1 MEISND
7 IIFRSPENG
16 DYILLDCSTSN
27 VTKNGLYQKLP
38 DGRTALKVK
47 INGLDALYVLPIA
60 SADTLGGIRVGSGL
74 SIDPTTG
81 ILSATGGGTGTVIS
95 VSSGNLTPLFTVSI
109 ANPTTTP
116 SFTFTQVAQAANL
129 VFASPNGSSG
139 VPTFRALV
147 ASDIPS
153 LNYVASVGATAPLTS
168 SGGLTPTLSTSM
180 STNKLIGRY
189 NSGTGVME
197 EISLGSGLSLSG
209 GVLTSTN
216 QGGGSSVNYY
226 LNGGTSQGSFSGS
239 TYYQMGKTAVIG
251 TGVDFSIS
259 ADGYIA
265 NFITDANDPSLLN
278 IPAGSWNISAY
289 FSASSSGGTPS
300 FYCELYKYDGSTLT
314 LIASSSSTPESISS
328 GTSIDLYVTS
338 LAVPSTTLSITDRL
352 AIRIY
357 VSHSGRTITLH
368 TQDSH
373 LCQIATTF
381 SSGITALNGLTAQV
395 QTFATGTSGT
405 DFGISSSS
413 STHTFNLPIASA
425 TNTGK
430 LSNTDWSF
438 FNNKQTAYTI
448 LTTLGTLSN
457 AVGVLV
463 NNGSGVLSY
472 NNTYIANPMTTLGDV
487 IYGGVSGAATRLAG
501 ETGSQK
507 KFLTSQGSG
516 GNPTAPQWSYIT
528 AVDIAGIFLYQ
539 NLSAAGSTT
548 SYTPNTIGYRETV
561 VTITG
566 LTGTLTINAPTA
578 GALVNG
584 DKLIF
589 RLSDNGT
596 LRTLNFVATTGG
608 YIQKG
613 AAVPIST
620 ISINKLSTI
629 TFMYNSSSNTWDCVG
644 YVIEY

>member
-60 SADTLGGIRVGSGL
+60 SATTLGGIKVGSGL
-74 SIDPTTG
+74 TIDPTTG
-81 ILSATGGGTGTVIS
+81 VLSATGGGTGTVTS
-95 VSSGNLTPLFTVSI
+95 VSSSNLTPLFTVSV
-109 ANPTTTP
+109 ANSTTTP
-116 SFTFTQVAQAANL
+116 SFTFTQVAQASNL
-129 VFASPNGSSG
+129 VYASPNGSSG

-153 LNYVASVGATAPLTS
+153 LNYVTSVGATAPLTS
-168 SGGLTPTLSTSM
+168 SGGYTPTLSTSM

-430 LSNTDWSF
+430 LSNTDWST
-438 FNNKQTAYTI
+438 FNGKQAALGYTPLNPANNLSDVSNVSTARSNLGLDYTLPI
-448 LTTLGTLSN
+448 LAETSADGAASSGTTNTYSQ
-457 AVGVLV
+457 GVLITPNMINV
-463 NNGSGVLSY
+463 DTSIEV
-472 NNTYIANPMTTLGDV
+472 
-487 IYGGVSGAATRLAG
+487 LAG
-501 ETGSQK
+501 FKKTTTFGNTTIRIYVNTTNDLTGSPILVGQYTAINTTMVQVMQR
-507 KFLTSQGSG
+507 FLR
-516 GNPTAPQWSYIT
+516 IK
-528 AVDIAGIFLYQ
+528 V
-539 NLSAAGSTT
+539 
-548 SYTPNTIGYRETV
+548 
-561 VTITG
+561 
-566 LTGTLTINAPTA
+566 
-578 GALVNG
+578 
-584 DKLIF
+584 K
-589 RLSDNGT
+589 NGT
-596 LRTLNFVATTGG
+596 GAGTEVQATSLLTAQNDYVGTGVAVSNLFIDWTSNK
-608 YIQKG
+608 YVI
-613 AAVPIST
+613 AA
-620 ISINKLSTI
+620 
-629 TFMYNSSSNTWDCVG
+629 MQMSSSSDSGRVTFLKVRR
-644 YVIEY
+644 

>member
-60 SADTLGGIRVGSGL
+60 SATTLGGIKVGSGL
-74 SIDPTTG
+74 TIDPTTG
-81 ILSATGGGTGTVIS
+81 VLSATGGGTGTVTS
-95 VSSGNLTPLFTVSI
+95 VSVSGQPTPLFTVSI

-116 SFTFTQVAQAANL
+116 SFTFTQVAQASNL
-129 VFASPNGSSG
+129 VYASPNGSSG

-153 LNYVASVGATAPLTS
+153 LNYVTSVGATAPLTS
-168 SGGLTPTLSTSM
+168 SGGYTPTLSTSM

-430 LSNTDWSF
+430 LSNTDWST
-438 FNNKQTAYTI
+438 FNGKQAALGYTPLNPANNLSDVSNVSTARSNLGLDYTLPI
-448 LTTLGTLSN
+448 LAETSVDGAASSGTTNTYSQ
-457 AVGVLV
+457 GVLITPNMINV
-463 NNGSGVLSY
+463 DTSIEV
-472 NNTYIANPMTTLGDV
+472 
-487 IYGGVSGAATRLAG
+487 LAG
-501 ETGSQK
+501 FKKTTTFGNTTIRIYVNTTNDLTGSPILVGQYTAINTTMVQVMQR
-507 KFLTSQGSG
+507 FLR
-516 GNPTAPQWSYIT
+516 IK
-528 AVDIAGIFLYQ
+528 V
-539 NLSAAGSTT
+539 
-548 SYTPNTIGYRETV
+548 
-561 VTITG
+561 
-566 LTGTLTINAPTA
+566 
-578 GALVNG
+578 
-584 DKLIF
+584 K
-589 RLSDNGT
+589 NGT
-596 LRTLNFVATTGG
+596 GAGTEVQATSLLIAQNDYVGTGVAVSNLAIDWT
-608 YIQKG
+608 
-613 AAVPIST
+613 S
-620 ISINKLSTI
+620 NK
-629 TFMYNSSSNTWDCVG
+629 
-644 YVIEY
+644 YVIAAMQMTSASDSGRVTFLKVRR

>member
-38 DGRTALKVK
+38 DGRTALKIK

-60 SADTLGGIRVGSGL
+60 SATTLGGIKVGSGL
-74 SIDPTTG
+74 TINPTTG
-81 ILSATGGGTGTVIS
+81 VLSATGGGTGTVTS
-95 VSSGNLTPLFTVSI
+95 VSVSGQPTPLFTVSI

-116 SFTFTQVAQAANL
+116 SFTFTQVAQASNL
-129 VFASPNGSSG
+129 VYASPNGSSG
-139 VPTFRALV
+139 NPTFRALV
-147 ASDIPS
+147 AGDIPS
-153 LNYVASVGATAPLTS
+153 LNYVTSVGATAPLTS
-168 SGGLTPTLSTSM
+168 SGGYTPTLSTSM

-430 LSNTDWSF
+430 LSNTDWST
-438 FNNKQTAYTI
+438 FNGKQAALGYTPLNPANNLSDVSNVSTARSNLGLDYTLPI
-448 LTTLGTLSN
+448 LAETSADGAASSGTTNTYSQ
-457 AVGVLV
+457 GVLITPNMINV
-463 NNGSGVLSY
+463 DTSIEV
-472 NNTYIANPMTTLGDV
+472 
-487 IYGGVSGAATRLAG
+487 LAG
-501 ETGSQK
+501 FKKTTTFGNTTIRIYVNTTNDLTGSPILVGQYTAINTTMVQVMQR
-507 KFLTSQGSG
+507 FLR
-516 GNPTAPQWSYIT
+516 IK
-528 AVDIAGIFLYQ
+528 V
-539 NLSAAGSTT
+539 
-548 SYTPNTIGYRETV
+548 
-561 VTITG
+561 
-566 LTGTLTINAPTA
+566 
-578 GALVNG
+578 
-584 DKLIF
+584 K
-589 RLSDNGT
+589 NGT
-596 LRTLNFVATTGG
+596 GAGTEVQATSLLTAQNDYVGTGVAVSNLFIDWTSNK
-608 YIQKG
+608 YVI
-613 AAVPIST
+613 AA
-620 ISINKLSTI
+620 
-629 TFMYNSSSNTWDCVG
+629 MQMSSSSDSGRVTFLKVRR
-644 YVIEY
+644 